1 MANGPN
7 VEPIAKRGHLADV
20 TPTLLALLGIPVPT
34 QLDGKPLDLLRGVQA
49 DASSGTGAQ
58 SGGVE
63 GGTAEGGSSHTDSG
77 YTEEEEEAVR
87 RRLEDLGYI

>member
-7 VEPIAKRGHLADV
+7 VEPIAIRGHLADV